1 MSALRG
7 ACSGSIVSAPRA
19 RRRTCFRISA
29 SPLIMSPHRLQSFCK
44 SHFTRQENTMA
55 IKVGINGYGRIG
67 RNILRALYESRRTQ
81 EIEIVAIN
89 DLGDANTNAHLTR
102 YDSAHGRFPVEVKVD
117 CDAMVVNGDRI
128 KVLAQRDP
136 AKLPWGD
143 LGVQFVLE
151 CTGLFTS
158 KAKAGLHLQGGA
170 KKVVISAPGG
180 EDVDATVVYG
190 VNHNVLKSGMTVI
203 SNASC
208 TTNCLAPVAKV
219 LNDKVGIQ
227 SGIMTTI
234 HAYTNDQVLTD
245 VYHSDL
251 RRARSATMSQ
261 IPTKTGAA
269 AAVGLVLPELK
280 GRFDGFAVRVP
291 TINVSLVDLTFSA
304 KKSTSVDEVNN
315 AVKEAAASAAWKGIL
330 AYNTAPLV
338 SVDFNHDAHSST
350 FDATLTKVIDG
361 TLVKVCA
368 WYDNEW
374 GFSNRMLD
382 TTIAWSKAS

>member
-1 MSALRG
+1 
-7 ACSGSIVSAPRA
+7 
-19 RRRTCFRISA
+19 
-29 SPLIMSPHRLQSFCK
+29 
-44 SHFTRQENTMA
+44 MA

-67 RNILRALYESRRTQ
+67 RNILRALYEAKRTNDIQ
-81 EIEIVAIN
+81 IVAIN
-89 DLGDANTNAHLTR
+89 DLGDAKTNAHLTR
-102 YDSAHGRFPVEVKVD
+102 YDTAHGKFPGEVKVD
-117 CDAMVVNGDRI
+117 GDSMVVNGDRI
-128 KVLAQRDP
+128 RVLAERDP
-136 AKLPWGD
+136 AKLPWGE
-143 LGVQFVLE
+143 LGVDTVLE

-158 KAKAGLHLQGGA
+158 KAKAGAHLKGGA
-170 KKVVISAPGG
+170 KRVVISAPGG
-180 EDVDATVVYG
+180 DDVDATVVFG
-190 VNHNVLKSGMTVI
+190 VNHDVLKSSHTVI

-219 LNDKVGIQ
+219 LHDKIGIVA
-227 SGIMTTI
+227 GVMTTI

-280 GRFDGFAVRVP
+280 GKLDGFAVRVP
-291 TINVSLVDLTFSA
+291 TINVSLVDLSFIA
-304 KKSTSVDEVNN
+304 KRATSVDEINKIM
-315 AVKEAAASAAWKGIL
+315 KEASAGSMKAIM
-330 AYNTAPLV
+330 AYNDAPLV
-338 SVDFNHDAHSST
+338 SVDFNHDPHSAT

-382 TTIAWSKAS
+382 TTVAWSKAA